1 MQKITT
7 KKHQFLLSPATF
19 TQIGCWS
26 STCWPTAM
34 FFLLRF
40 WSSLS
45 LPFCCFFFIPSHLS
59 LVSPSSLLFLTSCL
73 PNLFS
78 LMSMRPVSRSV
89 YFVTVYLP
97 SLSSLITH
105 SPLVSPCLLPPLGG
119 VSVPDRVQ
127 HRNHR
132 FIKVSQCRFV
142 RSLLNNCPGKGANN
156 STYRTWSAALTRSC
170 FSLYTSAKQSL
181 TVAQR
186 V

>member
-7 KKHQFLLSPATF
+7 KNISSFCLQPRLLKLAVGLPLVDLLLCSFSCTF
-19 TQIGCWS
+19 DPHYLCLF
-26 STCWPTAM
+26 AA
-34 FFLLRF
+34 
-40 WSSLS
+40 
-45 LPFCCFFFIPSHLS
+45 FFIPSHLS
-59 LVSPSSLLFLTSCL
+59 LISPSSLLFLTSCL

-78 LMSMRPVSRSV
+78 LMSMLPVSRSV

-97 SLSSLITH
+97 SLLSLITH
-105 SPLVSPCLLPPLGG
+105 SPLVSPCLLPPLRG

-127 HRNHR
+127 HSNHR

-170 FSLYTSAKQSL
+170 FSLYTSAKQTL